1 MYKTNDQLWKGV
13 IEEMFEDFVAFFIPN
28 LFPHIDFSKGVVFLD
43 KELEQIYSE
52 DDDKLRLVDKL
63 VKVFTL
69 DGREHWVLIHVEVQ
83 GYYDPNFPERMY
95 IYFVRLKEKYKK
107 QISAIAIF
115 SDRTKKYKPDVF
127 EESYFGTEIR
137 YKYLTYKVLD
147 QNIKTLRSSNNPFS
161 TVVEATLVALKNT
174 KIDDLQLV
182 DLKVD
187 LVKRLVKKGFSKQ
200 KIFALMNFIRYYIR
214 FKDDNTNP
222 IFEYEIDELNKKTYP
237 MGTQEIL
244 LHQAKTEGLEQG
256 LEKGLEQGL
265 EKGLEQGLEKGLEQG
280 IEIGASENE
289 QKKNLEFATA
299 LIISTDFDDAK
310 IALLVGVTEEYVI
323 DLRNELESQ

>member
-1 MYKTNDQLWKGV
+1 
-13 IEEMFEDFVAFFIPN
+13 
-28 LFPHIDFSKGVVFLD
+28 
-43 KELEQIYSE
+43 
-52 DDDKLRLVDKL
+52 
-63 VKVFTL
+63 
-69 DGREHWVLIHVEVQ
+69 
-83 GYYDPNFPERMY
+83 
-95 IYFVRLKEKYKK
+95 
-107 QISAIAIF
+107 
-115 SDRTKKYKPDVF
+115 
-127 EESYFGTEIR
+127 
-137 YKYLTYKVLD
+137 
-147 QNIKTLRSSNNPFS
+147 
-161 TVVEATLVALKNT
+161 
-174 KIDDLQLV
+174 
-182 DLKVD
+182 
-187 LVKRLVKKGFSKQ
+187 
-200 KIFALMNFIRYYIR
+200 
-214 FKDDNTNP
+214 
-222 IFEYEIDELNKKTYP
+222 